1 MSRSAS
7 TVMRQPAVSAAGQ
20 DGKHESTE
28 PGALA
33 AFWQGYLALLPLWT
47 GAIPAGVAYGVAA
60 RGAGLSVF
68 ETQLMSLTVFSAAAQ
83 IGAVSLLGAGGSAL
97 LLVGTVLA
105 LNAQLLLL
113 GLAVGRQLRLSWPQR
128 LLTAW
133 LLTDGAY
140 GVSLGVGPLRLA
152 VLVGAGAS
160 MYSGWNIGTAL
171 GALLGAA
178 LPSPTAFGID
188 LVAPLAFL
196 AVLVPLVRT
205 RPMMLV
211 ALAAGGTAYLV
222 SQVAPSGLA
231 VLGAGLAG
239 CLLGGWLM
247 RDEAGASVQKVGGAS

>member
-1 MSRSAS
+1 MH
-7 TVMRQPAVSAAGQ
+7 QPATSAVEQ
-20 DGKHESTE
+20 DGKHDVTES
-28 PGALA
+28 GSLA
-33 AFWQGYLALLPLWT
+33 AFWQGYRALLPLWT

-60 RGAGLSVF
+60 RSAGLSVF
-68 ETQLMSLTVFSAAAQ
+68 ETQLMSLTVFSAAGQ
-83 IGAVSLLGAGGSAL
+83 IGAVSLLATGGSVI

-113 GLAVGRQLRLSWPQR
+113 GLAVGRQLRLSWSQR

-140 GVSLGVGPLRLA
+140 GVSLGVGPLRMA

-171 GALLGAA
+171 GAVLGAA
-178 LPSPTAFGID
+178 LPSPTAFGIN

-205 RPMMLV
+205 RPLALV
-211 ALAAGGTAYLV
+211 ALAAGGTAYLI
-222 SQVAPSGLA
+222 SLVAPSGLA

-239 CLLGGWLM
+239 CLLGGWLT
-247 RDEAGASVQKVGGAS
+247 QKESGGAS

>member
-1 MSRSAS
+1 
-7 TVMRQPAVSAAGQ
+7 MRQPAVSAAGQ

-128 LLTAW
+128 LLTACIR
-133 LLTDGAY
+133 GEPGRRAA
-140 GVSLGVGPLRLA
+140 P
-152 VLVGAGAS
+152 AG
-160 MYSGWNIGTAL
+160 
-171 GALLGAA
+171 
-178 LPSPTAFGID
+178 
-188 LVAPLAFL
+188 
-196 AVLVPLVRT
+196 R
-205 RPMMLV
+205 
-211 ALAAGGTAYLV
+211 AGGGRRQHVQRLEHWDGPRR
-222 SQVAPSGLA
+222 VA
-231 VLGAGLAG
+231 
-239 CLLGGWLM
+239 
-247 RDEAGASVQKVGGAS
+247 RGGAP